1 MTRRNPHFEQCETV
15 IGNRPMV
22 YRRSLQPRGAAC
34 RPPDV
39 VLVHGLGLSGR
50 YMLPLASCLAASHR
64 VFLPDL
70 PGFGDSS
77 HPAGVLDVPGLA
89 DALAAWLAAMDLRRP
104 ALLGNS
110 FGCQIIV
117 DLAARHPAR
126 IGYAILQ
133 GPTAPPEE
141 RTWLMQTLR
150 WRQNQPYNP
159 ASLGPVTWG
168 DYRKCGWIRLFRTF
182 HYSLR
187 DPIEAK
193 LPQVAC
199 PALVVRGTK
208 DPICRAAWAE
218 DVARR
223 LPRGR
228 LALIPDVAHTLCYTA
243 PAELAEVCEA
253 FLETSDEA
261 APFGVAAS

>member
-1 MTRRNPHFEQCETV
+1 M
-15 IGNRPMV
+15 
-22 YRRSLQPRGAAC
+22 
-34 RPPDV
+34 
-39 VLVHGLGLSGR
+39 HGLGLSGR
-50 YMLPLASCLAASHR
+50 YMLPLATCLAADHP

-89 DALAAWLAAMDLRRP
+89 DGLAAWLEAMELRRP

-110 FGCQIIV
+110 FGCQVII
-117 DLAARHPAR
+117 DLAARHPER
-126 IGYAILQ
+126 IGCAILQ
-133 GPTAPPEE
+133 GPTAPAEE
-141 RTWLMQTLR
+141 RTWLMQSVR
-150 WRQNQPYNP
+150 WRQNQPFNP
-159 ASLGPVTWG
+159 PSLGPVTWG

-187 DPIEAK
+187 DPVETK
-193 LPQVAC
+193 LPEVAC

-218 DVARR
+218 YVAQH
-223 LPRGR
+223 LPLGR

-243 PAELAEVCEA
+243 PAELADVA
-253 FLETSDEA
+253 RTFLAELARAEPAS
-261 APFGVAAS
+261 AAS